1 MGLQFRAGFLIP
13 APVVQVN
20 WTGRSGYAII
30 ATDRFN
36 ARAAAG
42 RPTVRAMADIDVQ
55 KKSSLEPE
63 DDYTYAEII
72 YWIVGILS
80 IPLVPIIM
88 GWLFTPW
95 SGM

>member
-1 MGLQFRAGFLIP
+1 
-13 APVVQVN
+13 
-20 WTGRSGYAII
+20 
-30 ATDRFN
+30 
-36 ARAAAG
+36 
-42 RPTVRAMADIDVQ
+42 MADIDVQ
-55 KKSSLEPE
+55 QQSSLEPE

>member
-1 MGLQFRAGFLIP
+1 MGLQLRARLLIP
-13 APVVQVN
+13 APVVQTS
-20 WTGRSGYAII
+20 WTGRGRCAII
-30 ATDRFN
+30 AADRFN
-36 ARAAAG
+36 TRAAPG

-55 KKSSLEPE
+55 QKSSLEPE